1 MIEWNKWNIP
11 TERIDKIYRQASFS
25 KLSFL
30 TDYTIKSVKELT
42 IYLMNMKQF
51 NYFLWNLSIDI
62 EEKYAFLH
70 VGMVQ
75 VAVKALTREAINTS
89 VLLCLRVDRH
99 LRFNDSLL
107 VMMETSLHN
116 GPVYFNCYPNFDLSL
131 SDRNIMDALTLN
143 VKTDGYYMKEGLK
156 PLAIIYRIYYKLM
169 KTTIDPQSCRKY
181 AYTQRKV
188 KRIYFIHN
196 L

>member
-1 MIEWNKWNIP
+1 MDQYI
-11 TERIDKIYRQASFS
+11 
-25 KLSFL
+25 
-30 TDYTIKSVKELT
+30 
-42 IYLMNMKQF
+42 
-51 NYFLWNLSIDI
+51 
-62 EEKYAFLH
+62 
-70 VGMVQ
+70 
-75 VAVKALTREAINTS
+75 
-89 VLLCLRVDRH
+89 
-99 LRFNDSLL
+99 
-107 VMMETSLHN
+107 
-116 GPVYFNCYPNFDLSL
+116 LSL